1 MIDVATRQS
10 RTVFAMPRGSEISDF
25 TVSKDDRWICLIRS
39 NDEGDIWLAKM
50 E

>member
-1 MIDVATRQS
+1 
-10 RTVFAMPRGSEISDF
+10 MPRGSEISDF